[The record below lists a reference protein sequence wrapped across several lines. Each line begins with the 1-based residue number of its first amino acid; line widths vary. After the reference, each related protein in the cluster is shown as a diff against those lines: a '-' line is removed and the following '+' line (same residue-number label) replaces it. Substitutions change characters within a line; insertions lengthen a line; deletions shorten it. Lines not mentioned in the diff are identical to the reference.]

1 MTCDDVRLRLHE
13 AHDEET
19 MPGLSEAVQAHL
31 ASCTGCR
38 ELSADLNALSQA
50 LRALPGSSLPAD
62 ALDEVWARTSRRSRS
77 ATSWMTT
84 GYLRLAAAVVV
95 TAVSMATL
103 YYVFAPPPAGPS
115 AVELARASAEAELVL
130 GYTAKALAATRHAA
144 ANRVL
149 ASKVSPAMRG
159 QATPAPRRP

>member
-1 MTCDDVRLRLHE
+1 MICDDVRLRLHE
-13 AHDEET
+13 AHDDD
-19 MPGLSEAVQAHL
+19 PVPALSEAVQAHL
-31 ASCTGCR
+31 ASCPGCR
-38 ELSADLNALSQA
+38 ELDADLNVLSRA
-50 LRALPGSSLPAD
+50 LRALPQSSLPAD
-62 ALDEVWARTSRRSRS
+62 ALDEVWSRTSRSRRT
-77 ATSWMTT
+77 APTWMTT
-84 GYLRLAAAVVV
+84 GHLRLAAAVLV

-103 YYVFAPPPAGPS
+103 YYVFAPPPPGPS

-149 ASKVSPAMRG
+149 ASRVSPAVRG